1 MSALSEL
8 LLDDREEEQG
18 AACDLSASADTQE
31 AEQAAK
37 GASPSPQ
44 VSKEEQEKQ
53 RRAEHEAKEAAR
65 KAEFEE
71 KAAAQKR
78 EKRTSAA
85 SGSCYVRCRCDG
97 GRYKND
103 RGAGE
108 RNPEGIQ

>member
-44 VSKEEQEKQ
+44 VSKE
-53 RRAEHEAKEAAR
+53 AVSYTHLTLPTIA
-65 KAEFEE
+65 
-71 KAAAQKR
+71 
-78 EKRTSAA
+78 
-85 SGSCYVRCRCDG
+85 
-97 GRYKND
+97 
-103 RGAGE
+103 
-108 RNPEGIQ
+108 